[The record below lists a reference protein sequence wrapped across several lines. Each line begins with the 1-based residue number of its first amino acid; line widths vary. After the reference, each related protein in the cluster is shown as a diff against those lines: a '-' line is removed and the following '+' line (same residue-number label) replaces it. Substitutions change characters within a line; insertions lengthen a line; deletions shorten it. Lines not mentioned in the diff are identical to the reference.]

1 MGISDRDY
9 VRTSGRSSG
18 AGAFGWNVIGWLIAV
33 TIVVFVLQLLINP
46 SFTSW
51 FNLRPSAVLHGQLWR
66 LITFDFLH
74 SPDDVWH
81 IIINLYVLYLAGQK
95 LLSNHTQKEF
105 LLFYL
110 ASGVVAGVAFLVW
123 QLARGNSAAAVG
135 ASGSVAAVLT
145 LYALHWPHDRWL
157 IFYVIPVPVIVLVVL
172 SAALD
177 LYPILRELGGGGR
190 GDEIAHAAHLG
201 GMAFAFVYYKRQ
213 WQLEPMLGD
222 FSLRSVT
229 RRFRRGPKLRVH
241 RPTVDAESRFDMQ
254 ARMDEL
260 LEKISREGEASLTS
274 DERDTLNRISRQL
287 RSRKA

>member
-9 VRTSGRSSG
+9 VRTSSRSSG
-18 AGAFGWNVIGWLIAV
+18 QGAFGWDVIGWLIAI

-46 SFTSW
+46 GFTNW
-51 FNLRPSAVLHGQLWR
+51 FDLDPTAVLHGQIWR

-74 SPDDVWH
+74 SVDDVWH
-81 IIINLYVLYLAGQK
+81 IIVNLYVLYIAGQK

-110 ASGVVAGVAFLVW
+110 TSGVVAGVAFVLW
-123 QLARGNSAAAVG
+123 QLGRGSPAAAVG

-157 IFYVIPVPVIVLVVL
+157 FFYVLPVPVIVLVIL

-177 LYPILRELGGGGR
+177 LYPILRELGGGPPGI
-190 GDEIAHAAHLG
+190 GIAHMAHLG
-201 GMAFAFVYYKRQ
+201 GMAFAFVYYKRD
-213 WQLEPMLGD
+213 WKLETMLGD
-222 FSLRSVT
+222 VSLQSIRG
-229 RRFRRGPKLRVH
+229 RFRRGPKLRVH
-241 RPTVDAESRFDMQ
+241 RPAREESHFDMQ
-254 ARMDEL
+254 SRMDEL

-274 DERDTLNRISRQL
+274 DERDALNRISREL
-287 RSRKA
+287 RSRKV